1 MNIYEL
7 QSYLTTEVTTGY
19 PQELTSNLEDTKEAL
34 DTFMILWASYRKD
47 PIKLQSKIS
56 QFIGQLIEEAS
67 KSMPHE
73 DYVPSAEDMRDLYE
87 HTKYQAKKDRNI

>member
-7 QSYLTTEVTTGY
+7 QSYLTIEVTTGY

-34 DTFMILWASYRKD
+34 DTMMILWSSYRDD
-47 PIKLQSKIS
+47 PVKLQSKIS

-67 KSMPHE
+67 KSMPHDDYIPSPE
-73 DYVPSAEDMRDLYE
+73 DEQDLYE
-87 HTKYQAKKDRNI
+87 SMKYQAKKDRYI

>member
-1 MNIYEL
+1 L

-87 HTKYQAKKDRNI
+87 HTKYQAKKDRHI

>member
-87 HTKYQAKKDRNI
+87 HTKYQAKKDRHI